1 MDTHITASE
10 KEKKYIEKYKYYKIY
25 NMIEK
30 KIKGVSKVF
39 KIKDASSILLL

>member
-30 KIKGVSKVF
+30 KIK
-39 KIKDASSILLL
+39 DCSSIII